1 MIDEDDNEEND
12 RMKHGNI
19 VGKMGKNENRTQ
31 KLTRIFFFLKE
42 KLTQTISAH
51 ALGMFII
58 MVVLATSE
66 TKHNT

>member
-31 KLTRIFFFLKE
+31 KLTRIFFFFEGKAHSNHQRSC
-42 KLTQTISAH
+42 TGYVHNNGGIS
-51 ALGMFII
+51 
-58 MVVLATSE
+58 
-66 TKHNT
+66 N